1 MRKMT
6 MMLTLS
12 VVVLLVAATAQ
23 AAIVVTNGG
32 FELPNLAA
40 GGSQGVGNGGTLGNW
55 TFAGAGDAAYLYTE
69 TTPNPDFA
77 AADGDQYMLMRNIYA
92 DSKLYQGVGTIADTT
107 ENDITLNFSY
117 SGRLNHGDSGFTI
130 GLYDAATGGNALAT
144 FSHTNT
150 DKDTWHSDSVTAL
163 DVTVGTTV
171 YVRMTTAGGGSGKE
185 MYFDALSV
193 SAVPE
198 PATMSLLGIGGLL
211 ALVRR
216 RRK

>member
-1 MRKMT
+1 MRRMT
-6 MMLTLS
+6 MMLMLS
-12 VVVLLVAATAQ
+12 VAVLLVAATAQ
-23 AAIVVTNGG
+23 AAIVLQNGG
-32 FELPNLAA
+32 FELPNLTA
-40 GGSQGVGNGGTLGNW
+40 GSEQGVGSGATLGNW
-55 TFAGAGDAAYLYTE
+55 TRPTGTDVSYYYTE

-77 AADGDQYMLMRNIYA
+77 AVDGDQYMLMRNLGGV
-92 DSKLYQGVGTIADTT
+92 LYQGIGTVADGT

-117 SGRLNHGDSGFTI
+117 SGRAGHGDSPFTI

-150 DKDTWHSDSVTAL
+150 DKDTWHSGSVTAL
-163 DVTVGTTV
+163 DIAVGKTV
-171 YVRMTTAGGGSGKE
+171 YVRMTAGNAGSGKE